1 LTKVWSG
8 AWSGLS
14 VTRKGRP
21 VSSIFCIKIQYLNNR
36 IR

>member
-1 LTKVWSG
+1 
-8 AWSGLS
+8 LS

-21 VSSIFCIKIQYLNNR
+21 VSSIFCRKIQYLNNR